1 MKLFDNTAV
10 AFSLKTDAALERAY
24 FLFKLIGHQP
34 LVRIGAKVAEF
45 AFNAH
50 LPVEGLVRAT
60 VFDQFCSGTSAHDS
74 LQVVEQLSEKGVYS
88 VLDYSVE
95 GAKEEISLDVC
106 YQNTLDTIAQ
116 STNNPNI
123 PFSVFKPT
131 GFAHPDLLEAV
142 SQNKTL
148 SWEETSAWERVKNRF
163 YGAADAAAKAKI
175 RLLID
180 AEESWYQPAIDTLV
194 EELMITFNRTEAVVF
209 TTAQMYLKNR
219 LPYLETLHQK
229 AQKNGFIAGVKLVRG
244 AYMEK
249 EALYAK
255 GKGDLSPVC
264 ATKKA
269 TDINF
274 DRGWQF
280 ILQYLDHFAL
290 YFGSHN
296 EASTYAIL
304 AAMEK
309 SQITKNH
316 PRIWFGQLYGMS
328 DHITFNLAK
337 AGYKASKYLP
347 FGPVKDV
354 LPYLIRRAEEN
365 TSVQGQT
372 VRELALIE
380 QERKRRKIEG

>member
-10 AFSLKTDAALERAY
+10 AFSLKSDAALERAY

-148 SWEETSAWERVKNRF
+148 SWEETAAWERVKKRF
-163 YGAADAAAKAKI
+163 YGAADTAAKAKI

-180 AEESWYQPAIDTLV
+180 AEE
-194 EELMITFNRTEAVVF
+194 
-209 TTAQMYLKNR
+209 
-219 LPYLETLHQK
+219 
-229 AQKNGFIAGVKLVRG
+229 KLV
-244 AYMEK
+244 
-249 EALYAK
+249 
-255 GKGDLSPVC
+255 
-264 ATKKA
+264 
-269 TDINF
+269 
-274 DRGWQF
+274 
-280 ILQYLDHFAL
+280 
-290 YFGSHN
+290 
-296 EASTYAIL
+296 ST
-304 AAMEK
+304 
-309 SQITKNH
+309 
-316 PRIWFGQLYGMS
+316 R
-328 DHITFNLAK
+328 D
-337 AGYKASKYLP
+337 
-347 FGPVKDV
+347 
-354 LPYLIRRAEEN
+354 
-365 TSVQGQT
+365 
-372 VRELALIE
+372 
-380 QERKRRKIEG
+380 